1 MKSVEDI
8 FNFVENEIEI
18 RIVSLKIKFDN
29 IGEQL
34 VNEFQNEIRTK
45 AIYKEVNIFNK
56 ESLFRLNYILN
67 FESYKIGKIINFLN
81 ENQLH

>member
-45 AIYKEVNIFNK
+45 ALYKEVNICNK